1 MAKISTDKKK
11 SLHGVVLIMVVTVMF
26 VLIIM
31 LLATLSV
38 VSTAQNRYY
47 AKFEENQAYY
57 SARSALDVYVSN
69 MLSDQ
74 VFYAADTS
82 GNKISASGKLT
93 QGFAME
99 LDLYRIKAHS
109 DTYQNYLA
117 LSENDKSKFTTDYW
131 ANPNGVFKTNPQKGY
146 YDRPTEDYIEYDVTY
161 PQIASDDK
169 HGKFTD
175 KNATSTIKV
184 EVLARTFGGHT
195 DGSSGDA
202 DRSAIEAASRTK
214 DSMTIKVT
222 STAYYE
228 GYEGNAVAVFTTVEN
243 PSVFQDAVACFGTV
257 PTTNNISVI
266 GGLST
271 KDAASLLNNGALY
284 GGFYSETSTENATAR
299 NIVIDSGDSVYLNNY
314 KNQNGGLL
322 ILPLDFVLADDRSN
336 YSEIPIAYL
345 DAADLDHNNNLNVG
359 YPNFNGNVSTDLGD
373 NLSDP
378 ITGSNKT
385 ELIIINNDFEINSTA
400 PQTIHG
406 DLIINGDLIYT
417 NAGNGFTVDGSIIVT
432 GNLIV
437 RSTNNIANLKV
448 GGSGPGVAREIYVV
462 GNYDLTA
469 LPAGTISAG
478 ALDSMIYGV
487 SNSSG
492 YRSEMK
498 YIDSGGMSQS
508 AALSFLAGFQKS
520 IAASGG
526 KYKDL
531 DVTDLKDKLS
541 IWELDHATMTR
552 VKRSDETEQ
561 GFSIPLISAK
571 NGTITV
577 ERERF
582 IVSDISNYS
591 AYRAEI
597 DVSGAPGYGTKRIIT
612 AEEWAGTKSS
622 KDRKKT
628 STLTPMSFI
637 APASATL
644 IPNSHDVWT
653 DDLVNGQP
661 VYDENGNK
669 KQHKETRPLHEYEI
683 TADPGGVDYILN
695 KGYDGYKLTVTGT
708 GTANIYL
715 GSEAYFQNG
724 FEIIVGTSITDR
736 PKVNIYIPDGRYIR
750 IPKFKLWNYE
760 IKEIYDKGTAGEL
773 RFGNDPN
780 ALKPPTVRMYI
791 QGTSTLEL
799 QNESLVAA
807 YIYAPDA
814 NIYFSE
820 KIDFT
825 GQAYYNKIKCVCRQ
839 GMSEAETKDLT
850 SVSDPV
856 FIGALVCKNLD
867 AKNDNMFCFVKED
880 EEKESGIPQLEWT
893 ATQYRAR

>member
-1 MAKISTDKKK
+1 MAKSDTNKKK
-11 SLHGVVLIMVVTVMF
+11 SLRGVVLIMVVTVMF

-74 VFYAADTS
+74 VFYAADSS
-82 GNKISASGKLT
+82 GNKISTSEKLT

-117 LSENDKSKFTTDYW
+117 LSENDKSKFTDDYW

-175 KNATSTIKV
+175 KNATATIKV

-228 GYEGNAVAVFTTVEN
+228 GYEGNAVAVFTTVET

-373 NLSDP
+373 NLPDSV
-378 ITGSNKT
+378 TGKNKT

-432 GNLIV
+432 GDLRV
-437 RSTNNIANLKV
+437 MTTNNVANLKV
-448 GGSGPGVAREIYVV
+448 GGSGPGVAREIYVA
-462 GNYDLTA
+462 GNYDLTPLMGA
-469 LPAGTISAG
+469 ITAG

-487 SNSSG
+487 SNGSG
-492 YRSEMK
+492 YKSQMK
-498 YIDSGGMSQS
+498 YIDSNGLTQS
-508 AALSFLAGFQKS
+508 TDLSFLAGFQKS

-531 DVTDLKDKLS
+531 DVTELRDKLS
-541 IWELDHATMTR
+541 IWELDHTTMTR

-597 DVSGAPGYGTKRIIT
+597 DVSGEPGYGTKRIIT

-669 KQHKETRPLHEYEI
+669 KQHKEVRPLHEYEI

-695 KGYDGYKLTVTGT
+695 KGYDGYKLTITGT
-708 GTANIYL
+708 GTANIYF
-715 GSEAYFQNG
+715 GSEAMFNNG

-736 PKVNIYIPDGRYIR
+736 PKVNIYIPDGRYVR

-760 IKEIYDKGTAGEL
+760 IQEIYKAGTAGEL

-814 NIYFSE
+814 NIYFNE

-825 GQAYYNKIKCVCRQ
+825 GQAYYNRIKCVCRQ
-839 GMSEAETKDLT
+839 GMSESETRDLT

>member
-1 MAKISTDKKK
+1 
-11 SLHGVVLIMVVTVMF
+11 
-26 VLIIM
+26 
-31 LLATLSV
+31 
-38 VSTAQNRYY
+38 
-47 AKFEENQAYY
+47 
-57 SARSALDVYVSN
+57 
-69 MLSDQ
+69 
-74 VFYAADTS
+74 
-82 GNKISASGKLT
+82 
-93 QGFAME
+93 
-99 LDLYRIKAHS
+99 
-109 DTYQNYLA
+109 
-117 LSENDKSKFTTDYW
+117 
-131 ANPNGVFKTNPQKGY
+131 
-146 YDRPTEDYIEYDVTY
+146 
-161 PQIASDDK
+161 
-169 HGKFTD
+169 
-175 KNATSTIKV
+175 
-184 EVLARTFGGHT
+184 
-195 DGSSGDA
+195 
-202 DRSAIEAASRTK
+202 
-214 DSMTIKVT
+214 
-222 STAYYE
+222 
-228 GYEGNAVAVFTTVEN
+228 
-243 PSVFQDAVACFGTV
+243 
-257 PTTNNISVI
+257 
-266 GGLST
+266 
-271 KDAASLLNNGALY
+271 
-284 GGFYSETSTENATAR
+284 
-299 NIVIDSGDSVYLNNY
+299 
-314 KNQNGGLL
+314 
-322 ILPLDFVLADDRSN
+322 
-336 YSEIPIAYL
+336 
-345 DAADLDHNNNLNVG
+345 
-359 YPNFNGNVSTDLGD
+359 
-373 NLSDP
+373 
-378 ITGSNKT
+378 
-385 ELIIINNDFEINSTA
+385 
-400 PQTIHG
+400 
-406 DLIINGDLIYT
+406 
-417 NAGNGFTVDGSIIVT
+417 
-432 GNLIV
+432 
-437 RSTNNIANLKV
+437 
-448 GGSGPGVAREIYVV
+448 
-462 GNYDLTA
+462 
-469 LPAGTISAG
+469 
-478 ALDSMIYGV
+478 
-487 SNSSG
+487 
-492 YRSEMK
+492 MK